1 MNRGERSRII
11 CTSSSF
17 NAVGGMET
25 YMANLVVGL
34 DKKGW
39 DVHCLATTSASDNME
54 SLELVAHF
62 HDLSSMPLSPSKIF
76 KVASLINEINPDVLL
91 MNHCPLVQYALPM
104 LHESIKPISVLHSDD
119 PRFYRTA
126 AIFRDRIFRWIAPTR
141 GVADNF
147 AAFAGTKNQERVN
160 VIPHGINTAI
170 FNPESRSSQASNRIA
185 FVGYIAENKGVDLLP
200 QIIHQVSQKYPDVHL
215 DVVGYGPLRETL
227 ESQFC
232 EYGLEKNL
240 TIHGALKPTEVADV
254 LQNSNVFLLPTRVE
268 GFGLAVVE
276 AMLCGSVPVVTNI
289 PGVTD
294 QLFENGQS
302 GFLVERDDVAGFA
315 EAVLTVISTPEHCQ
329 VLSLRTSQDGLNRFS
344 RGRMIADYEQIFAEP
359 DNRLKREQRTRAG
372 WCIELS
378 SEIMRD
384 QELGDVIKKARY
396 LLQ

>member
-1 MNRGERSRII
+1 MQTKKLII
-11 CTSSSF
+11 LASAGF

-25 YMANLVVGL
+25 YMANLVAAL

-39 DVHCLATTSASDNME
+39 DVHCLATTSASDNKE
-54 SLELVAHF
+54 SLGLVAHF

-119 PRFYRTA
+119 PRFYRIA
-126 AIFRDRIFRWIAPTR
+126 VIFRDRIFRWIAPTR

-147 AAFAGTKNQERVN
+147 AAFAGTKNLDRVN
-160 VIPHGINTAI
+160 VIPHGIDTAI
-170 FNPESRSSQASNRIA
+170 FNPESRSSQASNKIA

-200 QIIHQVSQKYPDVHL
+200 QIIHQVSQKCPDVHL

-254 LQNSNVFLLPTRVE
+254 LRNSDVFLLPTRIE

-289 PGVTD
+289 SGITD

-302 GFLVERDDVAGFA
+302 GFLAERDDVAGFA
-315 EAVLTVISTPEHCQ
+315 GAILTIISTPEYCQ
-329 VLSLRTSQDGLNRFS
+329 VLSLCTSQDGLNRFS

-359 DNRLKREQRTRAG
+359 DNRLKRAQRTRAG

-378 SEIMRD
+378 SEVMRD
-384 QELGDVIKKARY
+384 RGLGDLIKKARY